1 MFSPYYSWARRRTPG
16 GRANPEDFCALNVA
30 LYGAAGNR
38 WTMTE
43 RGRRHVRRSAREFVI
58 GPSRVAWENDGLTI
72 EIDEVGVPIP
82 HRVRGR
88 IRVLP
93 QALCRFTAALD
104 DEGHHRWGPIAPCA
118 RVEVEMD
125 RPAASWS
132 GHAYLDSNEGDEPI
146 DIPFR
151 EWDWSRGS
159 LRDGSTGVIYDVRQ
173 KQGADR
179 VLALRF
185 RPDGSH
191 EPFEP
196 PPRQALPR
204 TAWRIDRSLRTD
216 PGTPAEVLQS
226 LEDTPFYQ
234 RSMLRSGLL
243 GETVTSV
250 HETLNLPRL
259 TSTAVQL
266 MLPWRMPRVR

>member
-1 MFSPYYSWARRRTPG
+1 
-16 GRANPEDFCALNVA
+16 
-30 LYGAAGNR
+30 
-38 WTMTE
+38 MTE
-43 RGRRHVRRSAREFVI
+43 RGRSHVRRSAQEFVI
-58 GPSRVAWENDGLTI
+58 GPSRVSWENDALTI
-72 EIDEVGVPIP
+72 DIDEVGVPIP

-88 IRVLP
+88 VRVMP
-93 QALCRFTAALD
+93 KALCDFHAPLD
-104 DEGHHRWGPIAPCA
+104 DGGRHRWGPIAPCA
-118 RVEVEMD
+118 RVEVTME
-125 RPAASWS
+125 RPAMRWS

-146 DIPFR
+146 DRPFR
-151 EWDWSRGS
+151 EWDWSRAS

-173 KQGADR
+173 KSGTDR

-191 EPFEP
+191 EAFTP
-196 PPRQALPR
+196 PARQVLPR
-204 TAWRIDRSLRTD
+204 TAWRIGRSLRTD
-216 PGTPAEVLQS
+216 PGTTARVLQS

-234 RSMLRSGLL
+234 RSMLQSGLL

-250 HETLNLPRL
+250 HETLNVPRL